1 MKEAGGGRGGKEGR
15 RSAGKQEQQ
24 LVGISG
30 CPWSKVQ
37 REEGGVAP
45 QAHKGKE
52 GDLCCRKRSLTRSR
66 KGGRRREGRGKNRVS
81 EKTKR
86 GGMNEGRGRPARGKM
101 ALKDDED
108 SKG

>member
-30 CPWSKVQ
+30 CPWSRVQ

-45 QAHKGKE
+45 QAHKGE
-52 GDLCCRKRSLTRSR
+52 GGDLSLWETQLNAFK
-66 KGGRRREGRGKNRVS
+66 KGRTPARREG
-81 EKTKR
+81 E
-86 GGMNEGRGRPARGKM
+86 EPC
-101 ALKDDED
+101 L
-108 SKG
+108 